1 MKRIG
6 RKITIKIQKCERSEL
21 KSVNEE
27 SEEEGN
33 ISKDRKVKLKVETEK
48 LESVKQ
54 KERNVAV
61 EN

>member
-1 MKRIG
+1 
-6 RKITIKIQKCERSEL
+6 L